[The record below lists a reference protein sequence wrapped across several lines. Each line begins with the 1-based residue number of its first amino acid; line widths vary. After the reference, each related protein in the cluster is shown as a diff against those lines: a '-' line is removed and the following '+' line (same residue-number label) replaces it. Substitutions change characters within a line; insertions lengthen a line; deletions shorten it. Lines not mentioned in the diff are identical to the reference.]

1 MACWMVPRLVV
12 LLNFSTAVP
21 IYFSREEETK
31 DRRDYREEEENEW
44 PRQFP
49 AWPDIQPSCNMFCTR
64 VQLSTAGYQP

>member
-12 LLNFSTAVP
+12 LLTFSTAVP

-31 DRRDYREEEENEW
+31 DRRDNREEKNEW

-49 AWPDIQPSCNMFCTR
+49 AWPM
-64 VQLSTAGYQP
+64 